1 MRVLSKIDPELLE
14 ILDWWKEWI
23 LSLDIEANADL
34 GRQGAYNHD
43 YGTSVEYLEQL
54 QEEAHLGFPE
64 CSKGVSFGTVPR
76 RYPIEWEAKVKECD
90 KKLIRFL
97 GARNGAVKMYYPKD
111 GFLGWHNNANAP
123 GYNIIMSYT
132 ENGDGY
138 FEYEDPDTKKLV
150 RLQDPGNSQW
160 TIKVGY
166 FGGHDEQDKLFWHT
180 ARTNEPRLTLAY
192 VIPDQWMWE
201 EMIMDI
207 EDF

>member
-1 MRVLSKIDPELLE
+1 MRVLSKINPELLE
-14 ILDWWKEWI
+14 ILEWWKDWI
-23 LSLDIEANADL
+23 FAQDVETKVDL
-34 GRQGAYNHD
+34 GRQGIVD
-43 YGTSVEYLEQL
+43 VEQGTSPEYLEQL
-54 QEEAHLGFPE
+54 KARIHEGYPEGSRGLSLGVEPKQYPEEWTP
-64 CSKGVSFGTVPR
+64 V
-76 RYPIEWEAKVKECD
+76 VKDLD
-90 KKLIRFL
+90 KKLLGFL
-97 GARNGAVKMYYPKD
+97 GAKYGAVKMYYPKG